1 MTNRV
6 KADVSPKGCR
16 FESQGMRPSPSSAS
30 SPFSDPKPRMGTL
43 KYVLPST
50 ATRTASLVPF
60 AEPLPSE
67 EKVPR
72 DNPTDEVAVADRE
85 TELVEAELVVLIPV
99 KEALV
104 AFTFADKTNAWVA
117 VAIGDWNEL
126 KEGGDWPPTGSVTV

>member
-16 FESQGMRPSPSSAS
+16 FESQGMRPSPLSAS

-50 ATRTASLVPF
+50 DTRTASLLPV
-60 AEPLPSE
+60 AGPLPSE

-72 DNPTDEVAVADRE
+72 DNPTDEVTVADTE
-85 TELVEAELVVLIPV
+85 PELVEAEVLVLDVV
-99 KEALV
+99 CETVV
-104 AFTFADKTNAWVA
+104 AFTFADKRIAW
-117 VAIGDWNEL
+117 D
-126 KEGGDWPPTGSVTV
+126 DVTVGD